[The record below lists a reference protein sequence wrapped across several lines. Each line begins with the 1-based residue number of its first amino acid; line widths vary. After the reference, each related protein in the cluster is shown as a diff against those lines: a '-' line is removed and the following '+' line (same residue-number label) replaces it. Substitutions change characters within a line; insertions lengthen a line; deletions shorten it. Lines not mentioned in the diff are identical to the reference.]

1 MHPPTAMPE
10 PASAT
15 AGWPARPGRRASA
28 RLGAAMLLHVLLLLG
43 LVLLAMSSVMIE
55 AARVAEDNAGFV

>member
-1 MHPPTAMPE
+1 MRPPTATPE
-10 PASAT
+10 PAAPASA
-15 AGWPARPGRRASA
+15 WPVRRGRREISVWVSSDDY
-28 RLGAAMLLHVLLLLG
+28 VLLLLG